1 MHMTKRLSFIFAFT
15 GTVLAAGS
23 AVAGEH
29 VYAVDNPA
37 YQAECASCH
46 IAYPPQL
53 LPARSWRALMAGLD
67 KHFGTDAS
75 LDPQSAAA
83 ITAFLEQNAGRKRAS
98 KYSSSTDPTLR
109 ITETRW
115 FVHEHDE
122 VPARAWKHPK
132 VKSAANCTACHA
144 DTDKGNFNEH
154 GIRLPK

>member
-1 MHMTKRLSFIFAFT
+1 MHTMKRL
-15 GTVLAAGS
+15 GLMLALAG
-23 AVAGEH
+23 VALPAGLAMAGDH
-29 VYAVDNPA
+29 VYAISDPT

-53 LPARSWRALMAGLD
+53 LPERSWRALMSGLD

-83 ITAFLEQNAGRKRAS
+83 ISAFLEQNAGRKRAS
-98 KYSSSTDPTLR
+98 KYSSSAEPVLR
-109 ITETRW
+109 ITETPW

-122 VPARAWKHPK
+122 VPARVWKSAQ
-132 VKSAANCTACHA
+132 VKSAANCTACHVDA
-144 DTDKGNFNEH
+144 DKGNFNEH

>member
-1 MHMTKRLSFIFAFT
+1 MHTMKRLAVMFALT
-15 GTVLAAGS
+15 GTTIPAGL
-23 AVAGEH
+23 AVAGDH
-29 VYAVDNPA
+29 VYAIDNPA
-37 YQAECASCH
+37 YQAECTSCH

-98 KYSSSTDPTLR
+98 KYSSSTDPALR

-122 VPARAWKHPK
+122 VPARVWKHPK

-144 DTDKGNFNEH
+144 DADKGNFNEH

>member
-1 MHMTKRLSFIFAFT
+1 MHTMKRLAVILALT
-15 GTVLAAGS
+15 AATLAAGP
-23 AVAGEH
+23 AVAGDH

-46 IAYPPQL
+46 IGYPPQL
-53 LPARSWRALMAGLD
+53 LPAQSWRALMSGLD

-75 LDPQSAAA
+75 VDAQSATT
-83 ITAFLEQNAGRKRAS
+83 ISAFLERNAGRKRAS
-98 KYSSSTDPTLR
+98 KYSSSADPTLR

-122 VPARAWKHPK
+122 VPARTWKNPK

-144 DTDKGNFNEH
+144 DADRGNFSEH
-154 GIRLPK
+154 GIHLPK

>member
-1 MHMTKRLSFIFAFT
+1 MNITKGFGLL
-15 GTVLAAGS
+15 LALAGATLPAGL
-23 AVAGEH
+23 AVAGDH
-29 VYAVDNPA
+29 VYAIGDPA
-37 YQAECASCH
+37 YQAECTSCH

-98 KYSSSTDPTLR
+98 KYSSSAEPVLR

-122 VPARAWKHPK
+122 VPARAWKGPK
-132 VKSAANCTACHA
+132 VKGAANCTACHA
-144 DTDKGNFNEH
+144 DADQGNFNEH

>member
-1 MHMTKRLSFIFAFT
+1 MNITKGFGLL
-15 GTVLAAGS
+15 LALAG
-23 AVAGEH
+23 ATLPAGLAMAGDH
-29 VYAVDNPA
+29 VYTVGDPA

-53 LPARSWRALMAGLD
+53 LPARSWRALMSGLD

-75 LDPQSAAA
+75 VDAQSAAA
-83 ITAFLEQNAGRKRAS
+83 ISAFLERNAGRKRAS
-98 KYSSSTDPTLR
+98 KYSSSAEPVLR

-115 FVHEHDE
+115 FEHEHDE
-122 VPARAWKHPK
+122 VPARTWKNPK

-144 DTDKGNFNEH
+144 GADKGNFSEH